1 MGQSSRDPRRDHLG
15 EDRPLGIDEDDG
27 ARHGSR
33 AFGLRVEPV
42 ATRVGATRH
51 RFVAT
56 TVALCALAG
65 LGLAFVVRVR
75 VWPLV
80 LGGALVGLAFALL
93 QLASERR
100 WLAQVVARAPRLTLS
115 TEGPTDG
122 ALVLVD
128 PEARTEILPAGL
140 RYGLSLLSSPARDL
154 VVLAVTHRDGIEYL
168 GGRRPSGTRH
178 ESLLARTITVPESD
192 LPLLDDERT
201 FDDGDVLLDLCAA
214 LEARA
219 PGSLDRVFLSD
230 VGMADVV
237 VDDARL
243 RAGQLDFDLR
253 SPLRFRTF
261 AFQEG
266 TMLGAHGFQ
275 ATQVR
280 QGDREVVLVALASAS
295 ELASPALL
303 ERRDGPMG
311 LDGVRRALGRD
322 LRLAQGLVEMPPPR
336 GQRVAVDRLFM
347 PRLRVALDTAPH
359 AALEAP
365 PPVERVA
372 TPHEGMDR
380 LRSSSPDVRQ

>member
-1 MGQSSRDPRRDHLG
+1 MGQSSRDPRRDEGRSPGSPGIDG
-15 EDRPLGIDEDDG
+15 EDVASL
-27 ARHGSR
+27 R
-33 AFGLRVEPV
+33 AFRLRVEPV
-42 ATRVGATRH
+42 ASRVGATRH

-65 LGLAFVVRVR
+65 LGLAFVIRVR
-75 VWPLV
+75 ALPLV
-80 LGGALVGLAFALL
+80 VGAALLGLAGALA

-100 WLAQVVARAPRLTLS
+100 WLAALAARAPHLTLD
-115 TEGPTDG
+115 EAG
-122 ALVLVD
+122 ALTLVAPD
-128 PEARTEILPAGL
+128 AQTTILPAGL

-154 VVLAVTHRDGIEYL
+154 IVLAVTHRDGVEYL
-168 GGRRPSGTRH
+168 GGRRPTGSRH
-178 ESLLARTITVPESD
+178 EALLARTITIPESD

-201 FDDGDVLLDLCAA
+201 FDEADVLLDLCAA

-219 PGSLDRVFLSD
+219 LGSLERVFLSD

-253 SPLRFRTF
+253 APLRFRTF

-295 ELASPALL
+295 ELASAALL

-322 LRLAQGLVEMPPPR
+322 LRLSQGLVEMPPPR

-347 PRLRVALDTAPH
+347 PRLRAALDAAPVAPVE
-359 AALEAP
+359 AA
-365 PPVERVA
+365 PVERLV
-372 TPHEGMDR
+372 TPLETGHEGMER